1 MKFLKKLWDLTGDER
16 WTCTL
21 IATMCIPMTLYTVLL
36 ISESPMLD
44 AFMVALN
51 VVMFIIAK
59 LERDDRDD

>member
-21 IATMCIPMTLYTVLL
+21 ISVLCVPMTIYTVLFF
-36 ISESPMLD
+36 SESTVLT
-44 AFMVALN
+44 AFAVALN
-51 VVMFIIAK
+51 VLMFVIAK